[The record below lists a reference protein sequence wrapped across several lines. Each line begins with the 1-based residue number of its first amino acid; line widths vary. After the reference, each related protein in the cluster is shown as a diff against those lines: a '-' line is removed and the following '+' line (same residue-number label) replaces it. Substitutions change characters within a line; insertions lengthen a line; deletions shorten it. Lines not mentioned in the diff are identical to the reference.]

1 MKPISYTVNLA
12 SSDKETVRV
21 RVTVNGQDQFNED
34 VQTVLGVRVV
44 TLYGTGF
51 QQVDVYLDGQLSE
64 TRMMN
69 FG

>member
-1 MKPISYTVNLA
+1 MCIRDS
-12 SSDKETVRV
+12 KETVRV

>member
-1 MKPISYTVNLA
+1 MRR
-12 SSDKETVRV
+12 SSLSCWSSPK
-21 RVTVNGQDQFNED
+21 
-34 VQTVLGVRVV
+34 VV

>member
-1 MKPISYTVNLA
+1 MRRT
-12 SSDKETVRV
+12 DRTR
-21 RVTVNGQDQFNED
+21 R
-34 VQTVLGVRVV
+34 RVV